1 MKGIILLPNYNTEKA
16 IGGTPA
22 KVIFFFIK
30 KKKKNLKNKNHLN
43 FVFYPTKKLL
53 FFNFYPLYLKF

>member
-22 KVIFFFIK
+22 KVICFFL
-30 KKKKNLKNKNHLN
+30 KKKKNLKNKNLLN
-43 FVFYPTKKLL
+43 FVFYPTKKL
-53 FFNFYPLYLKF
+53 FFFLIFIPFT

>member
-22 KVIFFFIK
+22 KVICFFFK
-30 KKKKNLKNKNHLN
+30 KKIKNLKNKNLLN
-43 FVFYPTKKLL
+43 FVFYPNKNL
-53 FFNFYPLYLKF
+53 FFFFFL